1 MAVPPIAI
9 IGGGP
14 CGLTLAR
21 LLQQKGIDYII
32 YERDQCESTSRRG
45 GCLDI
50 HAETGQRAIKEC
62 NLFDQFKKYARWEST
77 VLTLAD
83 KHGKKVSS
91 IGEGRDAPEIDRIQ
105 LRQILLDSIPK
116 EKLHWGQVLK
126 SVKRGDDGT
135 PALEFADGSTRS
147 GFKLVVGADGAW
159 SKVRSMINQAKP
171 KYSGVHYIEATISPN
186 NPLYSTMVSTVGL
199 GSYAAMGSSKQIIS
213 MRQGDGSYRAYFG
226 LHLPEDFVREANLD
240 LSNTEAV
247 RSLFLSEGYFEDWAE
262 GLKDFI
268 RHGEDFHSWP
278 LYSLPTESLE
288 WKAVPGFTLAGDAA
302 HLSVPNG
309 EGVNMAMTDAL
320 MLANKIAEHG
330 LAEGLDGAVQE
341 YEQEMFPR
349 GMSTIEDGLQM
360 HKAMLSEDAP
370 HSFLQALGIGASA
383 HSD

>member
-1 MAVPPIAI
+1 MTAPPIAI

-32 YERDQCESTSRRG
+32 YERDQSESTSRRG

-62 NLFDQFKKYARWEST
+62 NLFDEFKKYARWEST

-83 KHGKKVSS
+83 KHGEKLSS
-91 IGEGRDAPEIDRIQ
+91 VGEGRDAPEIDRVE

-116 EKLHWGQVLK
+116 EKIHWGHVLK

-135 PALEFADGSTRS
+135 PSLEFADGSTRS

-171 KYSGVHYIEATISPN
+171 KYSGVHYIESTISPN
-186 NPLYSTMVSTVGL
+186 NPLYNTM
-199 GSYAAMGSSKQIIS
+199 IIS
-213 MRQGDGSYRAYFG
+213 MRQGDGSYRAYVG
-226 LHLPEDFVREANLD
+226 LHLPEDFVQATNLD

-247 RSLFLSEGYFEDWAE
+247 RSLFLSEGYFADWAE
-262 GLKDFI
+262 ELKDFI

-278 LYSLPTESLE
+278 LYSLPTESLG
-288 WKAVPGFTLAGDAA
+288 WQSVPGFTLAGDAA

-330 LAEGLDGAVQE
+330 IAEGLDGAVRE

-349 GMSTIEDGLQM
+349 GVSTIEDGHQM
-360 HKAMLSEDAP
+360 HKVMLGEDAP
-370 HSFLQALGIGASA
+370 HSFLRALASWGSA
-383 HSD
+383 DSD